1 MLVFS
6 SLSRILEEEYRLNL
20 NKQEAIF
27 LRQGVF

>member
-1 MLVFS
+1 MLVFFFS
-6 SLSRILEEEYRLNL
+6 SRILEEEYGLNL